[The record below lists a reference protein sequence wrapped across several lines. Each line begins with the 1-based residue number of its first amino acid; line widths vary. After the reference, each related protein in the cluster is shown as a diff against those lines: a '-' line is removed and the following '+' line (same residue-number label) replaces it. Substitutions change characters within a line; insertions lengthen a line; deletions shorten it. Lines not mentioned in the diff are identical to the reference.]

1 LCLSGEGVL
10 DEDDVVPQSY
20 YEREFK
26 YERREAKMRYLA

>member
-1 LCLSGEGVL
+1 LADEGAL
-10 DEDDVVPQSY
+10 DEEDVVPQSY